1 MGSIYVRINK
11 ITHLNKQTN
20 KQMKSTQE
28 KLNDYLDRALNIII
42 SLEQY
47 ASEETAKDIEA
58 LFQELKYSDDID
70 ADMEAQDFDTFGTN
84 KI

>member
-1 MGSIYVRINK
+1 
-11 ITHLNKQTN
+11 
-20 KQMKSTQE
+20 MKSTQE

-42 SLEQY
+42 SLEEY
-47 ASEETAKDIEA
+47 ASEQTAKDIEA
-58 LFQELKYSDDID
+58 LFQEIKYADDID

>member
-1 MGSIYVRINK
+1 MD
-11 ITHLNKQTN
+11 ITQLN
-20 KQMKSTQE
+20 E
-28 KLNDYLDRALNIII
+28 YLDRALNIII

-58 LFQELKYSDDID
+58 LFQEIKYIDDIN
-70 ADMEAQDFDTFGTN
+70 ADMEAQDFDIFGQN

>member
-1 MGSIYVRINK
+1 
-11 ITHLNKQTN
+11 
-20 KQMKSTQE
+20 MKSTKE

-47 ASEETAKDIEA
+47 ASEQTAKDIEA

-70 ADMEAQDFDTFGTN
+70 ADMEAQDFDKFGQN